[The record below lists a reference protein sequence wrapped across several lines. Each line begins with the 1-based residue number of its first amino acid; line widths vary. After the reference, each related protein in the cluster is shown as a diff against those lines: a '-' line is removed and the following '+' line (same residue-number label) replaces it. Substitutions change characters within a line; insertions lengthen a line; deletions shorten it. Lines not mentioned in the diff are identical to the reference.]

1 MSQVQYVCQVLDKAT
16 NTCAE
21 WVEYQSVLDQLAITK
36 EQALLIV
43 TPIASIYVLLIGW
56 SFIMLIYHQS
66 K

>member
-1 MSQVQYVCQVLDKAT
+1 MASICEIVEEST
-16 NTCAE
+16 NACLK
-21 WVEYQSVLDQLAITK
+21 WVEYTPVLDQIAITK
-36 EQALLIV
+36 DDALLIL

>member
-1 MSQVQYVCQVLDKAT
+1 MAQVKYLCEILDPVT
-16 NTCAE
+16 NTCVS
-21 WVEYQSVLDQLAITK
+21 WVEYIPVLDQLAITK
-36 EQALLIV
+36 DDALIIL